1 MVQELQIF
9 QQHLSK
15 TGKKVTQERIEIA
28 KAFLSTEG
36 HVTADELLQK
46 LQQSGV
52 DVGRA
57 TLYRTLA
64 VLCEAGLA
72 VKRQFDEGTARYERL
87 YGHKR
92 HDHLVCT
99 RCGKII
105 EFESPL
111 IERVQQEVFLEHDFL
126 AHSRRVELYG
136 LCKECR
142 E

>member
-15 TGKKVTQERIEIA
+15 TRQKVTQERMDIA
-28 KAFLSTEG
+28 KTFLATEG
-36 HVTADELLQK
+36 HVTVEELHQK

-111 IERVQQEVFLEHDFL
+111 TERLQQEVFLERDFL
-126 AHSRRVELYG
+126 VHSRRLELYG

>member
-15 TGKKVTQERIEIA
+15 TGQKVTQERMGIA
-28 KAFLSTEG
+28 KAFLSMEG
-36 HVTADELLQK
+36 HVTVEELHQRLE
-46 LQQSGV
+46 QSGV
-52 DVGRA
+52 AVGRA

-64 VLCEAGLA
+64 VLCDAGLA

-99 RCGKII
+99 RCGKIT

-111 IERVQQEVFLEHDFL
+111 MERVQQEVFLEHDFL
-126 AHSRRVELYG
+126 AHSRRLELYG